1 MNGVAQI
8 QLGSFLLVYVLLL
21 VVLAVMKNAVSTRP
35 NCWCWQAPA

>member
-21 VVLAVMKNAVSTRP
+21 LVLAVTLSGLFGKAAIKKV
-35 NCWCWQAPA
+35 